1 MILAARLSLPI
12 LAVLLGACSRL
23 PERALIPVPPATLP
37 QGWQRVAM
45 DTPPLVDIP
54 ATLATLKPTHR
65 VRASY
70 RRQSSTLAVDAY
82 AMSSQ
87 AVAFEAQQ
95 TWRNQPG
102 SIAFHHGNIFVICT
116 AAAEPTSAL
125 ASLSKILEDAW
136 LGGRR

>member
-1 MILAARLSLPI
+1 MTHAASLSLAI
-12 LAVLLGACSRL
+12 LSVLLCACTNL
-23 PERALIPVPPATLP
+23 PERALIPVPPAALP
-37 QGWQRVAM
+37 EGWQRVAM
-45 DTPPLVDIP
+45 DTPPLAEIP
-54 ATLATLKPTHR
+54 ATLAALHPTHR

-102 SIAFHHGNIFVICT
+102 SIVFHHRNIFVICT

-125 ASLSKILEDAW
+125 AALSKNLEDSW